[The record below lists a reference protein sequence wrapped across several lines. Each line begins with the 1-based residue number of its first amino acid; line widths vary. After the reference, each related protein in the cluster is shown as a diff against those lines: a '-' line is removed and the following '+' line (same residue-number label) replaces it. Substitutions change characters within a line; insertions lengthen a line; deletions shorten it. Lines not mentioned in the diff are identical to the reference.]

1 MSKLIPRT
9 ANLVNEWLED
19 WRVSSSHCFASVLTR
34 MRQAGSIQPDFTQ
47 LPPMLAN
54 KPPSWLHGKLRIRGL
69 RDLGGDTW
77 GVILDIWA
85 PPGA

>member
-1 MSKLIPRT
+1 
-9 ANLVNEWLED
+9 
-19 WRVSSSHCFASVLTR
+19 